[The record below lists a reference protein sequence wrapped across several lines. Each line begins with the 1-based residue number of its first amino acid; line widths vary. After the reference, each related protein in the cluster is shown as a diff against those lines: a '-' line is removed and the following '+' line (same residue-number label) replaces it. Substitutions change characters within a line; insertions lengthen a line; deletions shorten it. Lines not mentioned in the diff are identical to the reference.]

1 MFVGLTTG
9 RPSAKDLFSN
19 DVLQTWITA
28 TNIRLRMIQTKTMLG
43 HLMSVAQGDRT
54 VTRRV
59 RKHGGQQLKM
69 CDQDIRLLT
78 VIFLPIIPILVN
90 WISKTKQPPNY
101 NVQTFSCESTTSSS
115 SPSSFP
121 STITQSRRFPL
132 AVGVCATAT
141 LSSAHPPLTM
151 HTSFSASVN
160 TTQLVISTISY
171 DTHAAIS
178 VFTHALLFFSDFRP

>member
-59 RKHGGQQLKM
+59 RKQLKM

-78 VIFLPIIPILVN
+78 VRFLPIIYWLN
-90 WISKTKQPPNY
+90 GYLKR
-101 NVQTFSCESTTSSS
+101 S
-115 SPSSFP
+115 SPLI
-121 STITQSRRFPL
+121 ITSKRFHANQQL
-132 AVGVCATAT
+132 LLLLLL
-141 LSSAHPPLTM
+141 LSP
-151 HTSFSASVN
+151 V
-160 TTQLVISTISY
+160 
-171 DTHAAIS
+171 
-178 VFTHALLFFSDFRP
+178 LLLNQGDFRWRSVCVQRPRFRLPTLPSRCIHPSVPVSTQHSW